1 MKKKR
6 IENREKEQEKGRE
19 ERGGNE
25 KERGRLPAVRRV
37 VAGGQVVGV
46 SRLGLPQ

>member
-19 ERGGNE
+19 EKEEMKRSEGGW
-25 KERGRLPAVRRV
+25 RLWEA
-37 VAGGQVVGV
+37 
-46 SRLGLPQ
+46 L